1 MAALYP
7 RAMTRLI
14 HELAKLPGIGP
25 RTAQRLAFHVLTLS
39 GEEVGKLAEA
49 LLEAKQKIGFCAVC
63 GQLTETSPCSVCQD
77 AGRDRSLICVVEE
90 PKDVVVM
97 EKTRV
102 FRGLYHVLGGA
113 ISPLDGIGPEDLRI
127 KELLGRV
134 GGEGVRE
141 IILAT
146 DPNIEGEATAL
157 YLSKILR
164 PLGLRVTRLA
174 RGLPVGGDLEYIDEI
189 TLGKAFEGRTEL

>member
-7 RAMTRLI
+7 QAMTRLI

-39 GEEVGKLAEA
+39 GEEVGKLAET

-63 GQLTETSPCSVCQD
+63 GQLTETSPCPVCQD
-77 AGRDRSLICVVEE
+77 AGRDRALICVVEE
-90 PKDVVVM
+90 PKDVVAM

-113 ISPLDGIGPEDLRI
+113 ISPLEGIGPEDLRI

-134 GGEGVRE
+134 GSEGVRE